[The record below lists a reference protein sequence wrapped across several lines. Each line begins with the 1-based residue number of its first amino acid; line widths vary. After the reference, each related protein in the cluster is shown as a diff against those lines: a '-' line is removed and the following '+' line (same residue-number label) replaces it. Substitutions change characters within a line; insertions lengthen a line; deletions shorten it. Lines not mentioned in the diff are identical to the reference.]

1 MSFLIAVVVLV
12 VIGAVFE
19 WLNMPPTKL
28 EDVHDGYQYERYC
41 ALKLEE
47 LGWSTT
53 VTKAS
58 GDQGVDIIARR
69 AGIIVAIQ
77 CKFYTNAVGNK
88 AVQEVVAGSIHVGA
102 NAAVVIASSRYT
114 ESARELAD
122 STKVLLIT
130 HDDIPKLDK
139 MLSLH
144 RKLIS

>member
-1 MSFLIAVVVLV
+1 MSVLIAFALLV
-12 VIGAVFE
+12 IFAMLAAWFD
-19 WLNMPPTKL
+19 PTPTKL

-41 ALKLEE
+41 AFKLEE

-69 AGIIVAIQ
+69 AGVVVAIQ
-77 CKFYTNAVGNK
+77 CKFYTNSVGNK
-88 AVQEVVAGSIHVGA
+88 AVQEVVAGGIHIGA

-114 ESARELAD
+114 DSARELAQ